1 MARPHTFPENFH
13 QLGRSLCV
21 RMDINARLDE
31 ATAYRQW
38 LDEAPANAQI
48 QDLSSWGAI
57 MHSVSNNFN
66 THPQTKEQDARRL
79 GEYFSAFI
87 RLAGKKWKHAG
98 QQDDKNVCN
107 YYAAFHDLVR
117 DVSSQAAGR
126 SNPVFQELL
135 RQQWSPDPLLKKL
148 SELQDVF
155 ETNSWRKVHDTSTN
169 ALFRILWP
177 LMHDTDWRP
186 SDNGLYACMLSV
198 NEIDA
203 SLHESQCA
211 ATFSKCVPSQN
222 AWVLHKLLQSTCIA
236 PESISS
242 FFPIDVSSCDAYS
255 ILNTFVG
262 LLTEGGRDDPT
273 YKALIVEQQ
282 LRMHHPELASLLNM
296 HLTLFSEAS
305 EVKSFAE
312 VLVPGFDALYG
323 RDVNPAEVIIG
334 DFFDDDNDNAMG
346 SGAFK

>member
-1 MARPHTFPENFH
+1 MARHYKFPESFH
-13 QLGRSLCV
+13 HCGNTLSEAMV
-21 RMDINARLDE
+21 RNANSEKD
-31 ATAYRQW
+31 ATYYHW
-38 LDEAPANAQI
+38 LDEAPTHAKIEDLANWGNMLSMMLDTDKR
-48 QDLSSWGAI
+48 DLA
-57 MHSVSNNFN
+57 
-66 THPQTKEQDARRL
+66 KEKKNARRL
-79 GEYFSAFI
+79 GDYFSAFI
-87 RLAGKKWKHAG
+87 HLAGQDWKAIGTHH
-98 QQDDKNVCN
+98 KREVRNP
-107 YYAAFHDLVR
+107 YSRFHSLVLFAVR
-117 DVSSQAAGR
+117 HQGSH
-126 SNPVFQELL
+126 PVFTALIQQGWIPDTLL
-135 RQQWSPDPLLKKL
+135 ATIAKVEAL
-148 SELQDVF
+148 SDNRAD
-155 ETNSWRKVHDTSTN
+155 NSFRHSSTGQM
-169 ALFRILWP
+169 FRILWP

-222 AWVLHKLLQSTCIA
+222 AWVLHKLLQSTRIA

-255 ILNTFVG
+255 VLNSFVG

-323 RDVNPAEVIIG
+323 RDVNPAEVIAG
-334 DFFDDDNDNAMG
+334 NFFDDDNDNAMG
-346 SGAFK
+346 SGMFK

>member
-1 MARPHTFPENFH
+1 MARPHTFPESFH
-13 QLGRSLCV
+13 HCGNTLCET
-21 RMDINARLDE
+21 MAWNSSSEKDTTYYHWI
-31 ATAYRQW
+31 
-38 LDEAPANAQI
+38 DEAPTHAKIEDLANWGLVLSMMLGTDKR
-48 QDLSSWGAI
+48 DLA
-57 MHSVSNNFN
+57 
-66 THPQTKEQDARRL
+66 KEKQNARRL
-79 GEYFSAFI
+79 GDYFSAFI
-87 RLAGKKWKHAG
+87 NLAGQDWTAIGKHHKRKVRNPYNMFHLLVLG
-98 QQDDKNVCN
+98 
-107 YYAAFHDLVR
+107 AARHQG
-117 DVSSQAAGR
+117 SH
-126 SNPVFQELL
+126 PVFTALIQQGWVPDTLL
-135 RQQWSPDPLLKKL
+135 ATIEKVEAL
-148 SELQDVF
+148 SDNRAD
-155 ETNSWRKVHDTSTN
+155 NSFRHSSIGQMC
-169 ALFRILWP
+169 RILWP

-222 AWVLHKLLQSTCIA
+222 AEVLYKLLQSTRIA
-236 PESISS
+236 PESIGP

-255 ILNTFVG
+255 VLNTFVG

-305 EVKSFAE
+305 ETKSFAE

-334 DFFDDDNDNAMG
+334 DFFDDDNDNAIG
-346 SGAFK
+346 SGMFK